1 MCQDC
6 VRSLVSVKCLLFIP
20 NDDTSND
27 ALEGG
32 DESDECDL
40 ADGSVPT
47 PKRRKLAREDGLKK
61 TLFRALST
69 ILGRSRSF

>member
-6 VRSLVSVKCLLFIP
+6 VRSLVSVNVFFLFQMH
-20 NDDTSND
+20 DDTSTSDD

-61 TLFRALST
+61 ALDSGF
-69 ILGRSRSF
+69 IHNSWA